1 MTVDH
6 RHFTDTTDG
15 ACGVD
20 RVQRIV
26 LWNKAAEHMLGFTSR
41 EAQGRYCFELLGG
54 ADETGC
60 RICRHGCT
68 IHTQALDRT
77 VIPTRDL
84 RVRSKTGRELWIN
97 VTTLHAPADA
107 SNRLALVHLFR
118 DVSKHKVLQEGTR
131 RLPDGGPDGRPN
143 SSDDDERQTRALAKA
158 LTSREHEVLQ
168 LLAAG
173 ASTDAIADTLVVS
186 RATARN
192 HIHNMLNKLDAHTRI
207 EAVALAWRVGLL

>member
-1 MTVDH
+1 MTSDY

-15 ACGVD
+15 VCGVD
-20 RVQRIV
+20 RVQRVV
-26 LWNKAAEHMLGFTSR
+26 LWNRAAEHMLGFTSR
-41 EAQGRYCFELLGG
+41 EAQGRYCFEIFGG

-60 RICRHGCT
+60 RVCRHGCT
-68 IHTQALDRT
+68 LHTQALDRS

-84 RVRSKTGRELWIN
+84 RVRSKSGRELWIN

-118 DVSKHKVLQEGTR
+118 DVSKHKVLQNGR
-131 RLPDGGPDGRPN
+131 RTLLDDGSDGRRHWG
-143 SSDDDERQTRALAKA
+143 DGDERPTKSQPEK
-158 LTSREHEVLQ
+158 LTPREHEVLQ

-173 ASTDAIADTLVVS
+173 ASTTAIADTLVVS

-192 HIHNMLNKLDAHTRI
+192 HIHNMLNKLNAHTRI
-207 EAVALAWRVGLL
+207 EAVALARRNGLL

>member
-1 MTVDH
+1 MTSDY

-15 ACGVD
+15 VCGVD
-20 RVQRIV
+20 RVQRVV
-26 LWNKAAEHMLGFTSR
+26 LWNRAAEHMLGFTSR
-41 EAQGRYCFELLGG
+41 EAQGRYCFEMLLGS
-54 ADETGC
+54 DETGC

-84 RVRSKTGRELWIN
+84 RVRSKSGRKLWVN
-97 VTTLHAPADA
+97 LTTLHAPADA
-107 SNRLALVHLFR
+107 SNRLTLVHLFR
-118 DVSKHKVLQEGTR
+118 DVSKHKVLQEGIR
-131 RLPDGGPDGRPN
+131 RLPDGGPDGRPH
-143 SSDDDERQTRALAKA
+143 SGVDDETRTSEPPKA

-207 EAVALAWRVGLL
+207 EAVALAWRNGLL